1 MKKKKILIVIIIL
14 LLAAIPI
21 VFNKVKS
28 KNTIQFVVEQEGKDY
43 YLKLKVTKD
52 YKIYYTTDGTI
63 PNENSNQYTDKILI
77 NNNTSPNTLTDK
89 ENSKNIYGKEIFY
102 DEDLPKAAVIRAITV
117 SSSGTKSKVYTKT
130 IFPNTDLKEYFAGAT
145 VISLVTD
152 PKNLLDYD
160 EGIFVKGYIYDQ
172 WLKENNKKI
181 SKSEELVS
189 SEFVEGNFMEHGED
203 WERECN
209 IEIFDGSNESV
220 VNEKAGIRIKGNIS
234 RMYNQKSLNIY
245 FRDKYDKEF
254 INYPL
259 WKSSTNEEGK
269 IITVYKSITLRNGGN
284 DTEQLKFKDEWLQEL
299 VSDRAVDIQKSKRT
313 VLFINGEYWGVYSLQ
328 EKYSKDYYAEH
339 YGLNKNNIIAIK
351 EGEVDIGE
359 DDDYQ
364 KYEELMSYAKK
375 DLTDQK
381 TYNEFISKIDLQS
394 MIDYYAI
401 QTYINNSDWGLD
413 EQGVYKNVLLW
424 RTRTIEDGTYG
435 DTKWRWSLYDLEYS
449 SSLYNEDKTSAS
461 YCAIEKALEKHPLF
475 ASAMKNQE
483 FKEKFYNTYYELK
496 ESNFKLENI
505 KTSLNNKFNLW
516 DPLMSDHYKRFG
528 NTNTQRYI
536 SKNSIIDF
544 FENRIFSNPC

>member
-1 MKKKKILIVIIIL
+1 MYL
-14 LLAAIPI
+14 
-21 VFNKVKS
+21 
-28 KNTIQFVVEQEGKDY
+28 TI
-43 YLKLKVTKD
+43 
-52 YKIYYTTDGTI
+52 
-63 PNENSNQYTDKILI
+63 
-77 NNNTSPNTLTDK
+77 
-89 ENSKNIYGKEIFY
+89 
-102 DEDLPKAAVIRAITV
+102 
-117 SSSGTKSKVYTKT
+117 
-130 IFPNTDLKEYFAGAT
+130 
-145 VISLVTD
+145 
-152 PKNLLDYD
+152 
-160 EGIFVKGYIYDQ
+160 
-172 WLKENNKKI
+172 
-181 SKSEELVS
+181 
-189 SEFVEGNFMEHGED
+189 
-203 WERECN
+203 
-209 IEIFDGSNESV
+209 
-220 VNEKAGIRIKGNIS
+220 
-234 RMYNQKSLNIY
+234 
-245 FRDKYDKEF
+245 
-254 INYPL
+254 
-259 WKSSTNEEGK
+259 
-269 IITVYKSITLRNGGN
+269 
-284 DTEQLKFKDEWLQEL
+284 
-299 VSDRAVDIQKSKRT
+299 
-313 VLFINGEYWGVYSLQ
+313 
-328 EKYSKDYYAEH
+328 
-339 YGLNKNNIIAIK
+339 GLNKNNIIAIK

-381 TYNEFISKIDLQS
+381 IYNEFISKIDLQS

-424 RTRTIEDGTYG
+424 RTRTIEDSTYG

-461 YCAIEKALEKHPLF
+461 YCAIESALEKHPLF